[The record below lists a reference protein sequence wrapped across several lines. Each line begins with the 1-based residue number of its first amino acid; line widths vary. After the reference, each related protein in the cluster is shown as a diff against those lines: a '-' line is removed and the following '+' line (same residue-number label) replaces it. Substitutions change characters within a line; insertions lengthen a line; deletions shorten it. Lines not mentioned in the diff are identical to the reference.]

1 VLAPVTD
8 PGHTGL
14 LLLVEGALAGA
25 AAPLLFL
32 AGLRRIGA
40 TQTAVLSLCE
50 PLAATLLAAV
60 MLGQLLAPSQL
71 LGGALLLG
79 AGIAVQTVPAR
90 RARRARDDAG
100 SPARDLAGSRPGR
113 RPPGAT
119 RRPEAA

>member
-1 VLAPVTD
+1 MAAATRPAAMLAPITTA
-8 PGHTGL
+8 GLTGL
-14 LLLVEGALAGA
+14 LLLLEGALAGA

-60 MLGQLLAPSQL
+60 MFGQLLAPSQL

-79 AGIAVQTVPAR
+79 AGIAVQTVPFR
-90 RARRARDDAG
+90 RARVSRRYRASA
-100 SPARDLAGSRPGR
+100 
-113 RPPGAT
+113 
-119 RRPEAA
+119 